1 MAGVPDY
8 LTKHMLSMLNEV
20 NEAHAFSMLNK
31 VITAHAAAPQ
41 NGY

>member
-8 LTKHMLSMLNEV
+8 LIKYML
-20 NEAHAFSMLNK
+20 SMLNK